1 MYLLL
6 KMVNFQLGHL
16 SLSPR
21 TSTVAPRFQ
30 APRFH
35 VIAPVEERCSQ
46 YTPSSSSTMHRE
58 GINGIIHLKTALR
71 FPVQQHQ
78 AQLIRRNGRGG
89 GFYKFYKWKGGG
101 GKLFHTFLFG
111 TEKIFCEFVVRCFLR
126 KQYKVKKTYLILDS
140 PIWNSAKNQP
150 LCRDSLMKKKP
161 GPYRMVVACLGDAMI
176 RFFKTTRLRDMGAR
190 IKLEYE
196 THQ

>member
-101 GKLFHTFLFG
+101 EIIPHFFVWHWKDFLWICCAMFFDETVQGKENILNTRFTNL
-111 TEKIFCEFVVRCFLR
+111 KFC
-126 KQYKVKKTYLILDS
+126 
-140 PIWNSAKNQP
+140 
-150 LCRDSLMKKKP
+150 KKP
-161 GPYRMVVACLGDAMI
+161 AIV
-176 RFFKTTRLRDMGAR
+176 
-190 IKLEYE
+190 
-196 THQ
+196 